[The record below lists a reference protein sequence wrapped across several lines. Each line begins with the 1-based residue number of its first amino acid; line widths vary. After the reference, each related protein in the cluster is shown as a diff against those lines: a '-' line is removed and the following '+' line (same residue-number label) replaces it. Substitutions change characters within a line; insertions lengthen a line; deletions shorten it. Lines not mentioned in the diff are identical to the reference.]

1 MTYEDIEKTDN
12 FVPTGRHHTDIKVVG
27 VGGGG
32 GNAVNF
38 MYNEGLKDVTFVIC
52 NTDLQHLNSSP
63 ISTRVLLGPKTCQ
76 GMGAGNDPA
85 VAREAAEES
94 VAEIG
99 DLFEDG
105 TKMVF
110 ITAGMGGGTGTGAA
124 PVVAREARRR
134 GLLTIGIVT
143 IPFLFERSRK
153 ILKALEGAD
162 EMSKHVDAMMVINN
176 ERLIEI
182 YKDLDFINAFHKAD
196 ETLAIAARSI
206 SELITTQGHINIDF
220 RDVNSTLRNGGA
232 AIISTGYGEGE
243 NRVTKAIEDALN
255 SPLLKDTDIYTSK
268 RFLFNIYF
276 NPKSEHP
283 FKMSEADQLTA
294 FMTNLDPD
302 VDNIWGVAFDESLGD
317 KVKISILA
325 SGFDVTLHTDNST
338 EQINKTTTRITSS
351 EPATPTPGITST
363 RDNIGKLEREYGADK
378 IQEIER
384 AAARK
389 RYIVL
394 TPAQMDDDSILEIVE
409 RTPVYKRDNK
419 ITSEMRRQMER
430 GETGRQNVTG
440 TPADNNN
447 HQPGNVISFGME

>member
-1 MTYEDIEKTDN
+1 MTYEDIEKSDN
-12 FVPTGRHHTDIKVVG
+12 FVPTGRRHTDIKVVG

-38 MYNEGLKDVTFVIC
+38 MYNEGLKDVAFVIC

-76 GMGAGNDPA
+76 GMGAGNMPE

-99 DLFEDG
+99 ELFEDG

-124 PVVAREARRR
+124 PVIAREARRR
-134 GLLTIGIVT
+134 GILTIGIVT
-143 IPFLFERSRK
+143 IPFLFERNRK
-153 ILKALEGAD
+153 ILKALDGAD
-162 EMSKHVDAMMVINN
+162 ELKKNVDAIMIINN

-182 YKDLDFINAFHKAD
+182 YNDLDFINAFHKAD

-206 SELITTQGHINIDF
+206 SELITIQGHINIDF
-220 RDVNSTLRNGGA
+220 RDVNTTLRNGKT

-243 NRVTKAIEDALN
+243 HRVTKAIEDALN

-283 FKMSEADQLTA
+283 FKMSEANEITA

-302 VDNIWGVAFDESLGD
+302 VDNIWGVAFDETLGD

-325 SGFDVTLHTDNST
+325 SGFDVTLHTGEAT
-338 EQINKTTTRITSS
+338 EQINKPVANVDSKTEENNSSRNTTT
-351 EPATPTPGITST
+351 P
-363 RDNIGKLEREYGADK
+363 DNIGILAREYGADK

-419 ITSEMRRQMER
+419 ITAEMRRQMER
-430 GETGRQNVTG
+430 GETGRQNIPG
-440 TPADNNN
+440 SQADNGN
-447 HQPGNVISFGME
+447 HQAGNVISFGGE

>member
-12 FVPTGRHHTDIKVVG
+12 FVSTGRRHTDIKVVG

-38 MYNEGLKDVTFVIC
+38 MYNEGLKDVAFVIC

-76 GMGAGNDPA
+76 GLGAGNMPE

-99 DLFEDG
+99 ELFEDG

-124 PVVAREARRR
+124 PVIAREARRR
-134 GLLTIGIVT
+134 GILTIGIVT
-143 IPFLFERSRK
+143 IPFLFERNRK
-153 ILKALEGAD
+153 ILKALDGAD
-162 EMSKHVDAMMVINN
+162 ELKKNVDAIMVINN

-182 YKDLDFINAFHKAD
+182 YNDLDFINAFHKAD

-206 SELITTQGHINIDF
+206 SELITIQGHINIDF
-220 RDVNSTLRNGGA
+220 RDVNTTLRNGQT

-243 NRVTKAIEDALN
+243 HRVTKAIEDALN

-283 FKMSEADQLTA
+283 FKMSEANEITA
-294 FMTNLDPD
+294 FMTNLDAD
-302 VDNIWGVAFDESLGD
+302 VDNIWGVAFDETLGD

-325 SGFDVTLHTDNST
+325 SGFEVTLHTGEATDK
-338 EQINKTTTRITSS
+338 INQPA
-351 EPATPTPGITST
+351 PATSTKPEESDPVISTS
-363 RDNIGKLEREYGADK
+363 DKISKLAREYGAEK

-394 TPAQMDDDSILEIVE
+394 TPAQMDDDSILEIIE

-430 GETGRQNVTG
+430 GETGRQNVAG
-440 TPADNNN
+440 TPTDNENPR
-447 HQPGNVISFGME
+447 PGNVISFGMGE